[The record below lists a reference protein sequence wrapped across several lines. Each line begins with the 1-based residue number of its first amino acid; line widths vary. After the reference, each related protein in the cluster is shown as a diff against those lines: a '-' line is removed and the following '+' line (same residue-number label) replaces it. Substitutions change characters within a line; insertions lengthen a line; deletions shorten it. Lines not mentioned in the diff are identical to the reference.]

1 MDNDTNLNHVHKG
14 NAGQCHS
21 LLLTSMTDTIDSLL
35 DAWSTNYGNI
45 DPATLDALDEVLC
58 AELGLSRYNV
68 NLILIN
74 TDISTYSSIA
84 ANSAA
89 GESLDSTRRICPTS
103 RSSVGDKQNC
113 CGIFTYLHKH
123 ASH

>member
-1 MDNDTNLNHVHKG
+1 MDNNTNLNHVHKG

-21 LLLTSMTDTIDSLL
+21 LLLTSMTDMINLL
-35 DAWSTNYGNI
+35 LSAWSTNYGNI
-45 DPATLDALDEVLC
+45 DPTMLNALDEVLC
-58 AELGLSRYNV
+58 AELGLSRYSV

-89 GESLDSTRRICPTS
+89 GKSPDSIR
-103 RSSVGDKQNC
+103 
-113 CGIFTYLHKH
+113 
-123 ASH
+123 

>member
-1 MDNDTNLNHVHKG
+1 
-14 NAGQCHS
+14 
-21 LLLTSMTDTIDSLL
+21 MTDTIDSLL

-58 AELGLSRYNV
+58 AELGLSRYSV

-74 TDISTYSSIA
+74 TDISTYSSVA

-89 GESLDSTRRICPTS
+89 GESPDSTRRICPTS
-103 RSSVGDKQNC
+103 RSSAGGDC
-113 CGIFTYLHKH
+113 RSSSC
-123 ASH
+123 